1 MNLFKVIK
9 KMPKRKQLNIAI
21 FSLVIFTLLISFVFL
36 IAMGRIKFLAA
47 ALSPAS
53 MYLSSNSG
61 TYNINDEF
69 DINIIVNT
77 GGADSDAATAV
88 INYDSGK
95 LEVVNSQLTPGNF
108 YAIPMTNEVNG
119 SVITYSAVIDLGT
132 NIPANGTGTLAT
144 IKFKA
149 KQAGTASVDFTF
161 VPGSTLSNSS
171 GVAASGNN
179 ILGSVTGGSFTISPP
194 DSPLPTVNLM
204 ANGSSSDITINSGQ
218 SANLSWVTTNST
230 SCTASGGWSGTK
242 STSGSESTGAL
253 TSSKTYTLACQNG
266 NGDSANDSIRINVRI
281 PVPTVTLKANNTDT
295 RITINSGESATLS
308 WTSTNT
314 TSCTASG
321 AWSGSKSA
329 SGTESTG
336 ALTSS
341 KTYTLACQNSAGTRV
356 TDSVAVNIRNA
367 VPAPTVTLKV
377 NNSDG
382 PVTINYNSEA
392 TLSWTTTNA
401 VSCTASGSWDGG
413 KSTSGNQSTGALTSS
428 KTYTLTCKN
437 SENTEANDS
446 VTINVSREENND
458 NTNDNTSDNTND
470 NSNNTPDTSDQNN
483 QDQTDNG
490 AIANNNTPTDQ
501 SGTDTPVDNTTGQTG
516 TIYQNN
522 SGSNIDQGET
532 NHIVAQKKKFTT
544 TMWVLT
550 FAYIA
555 VVLAVAG
562 GIVYLLFLRRNTLE
576 MI

>member
-253 TSSKTYTLACQNG
+253 TSSKTYTLACQN
-266 NGDSANDSIRINVRI
+266 
-281 PVPTVTLKANNTDT
+281 
-295 RITINSGESATLS
+295 
-308 WTSTNT
+308 
-314 TSCTASG
+314 
-321 AWSGSKSA
+321 
-329 SGTESTG
+329 
-336 ALTSS
+336 
-341 KTYTLACQNSAGTRV
+341 SAGTRV